1 VLDDGARQ
9 VEEPRRNQALEFIRI
24 IAAYGIVAFHD
35 LAPLRDI
42 AYSGLVVFLILSPF
56 VDCAFNW
63 DRRRPLQTLAK
74 TLLIPWA
81 FWFVAYGLLNM
92 ARGVS
97 LIPHERNFVLGVLFG
112 TSEHLWFLP
121 SMFVFLALL
130 NEMKGRVQPRLIY
143 WFCALMVSLLLATAT
158 LWSPVSLRWSPPL
171 GQWMQAMA
179 ALLGGVALGLSN
191 RVTREEALA
200 GGVLMLLCLL
210 SSLAEVTLGIG
221 LPYLLGAG
229 LVVAALAVQ
238 KILPARFNVQSI
250 SSCMFGVYLT
260 HMGWLAVFHR
270 VSGRANY
277 ETVTLAFV
285 AALAATWIIQR
296 TIPSSRLV
304 LGPAGQ

>member
-1 VLDDGARQ
+1 LFDGGSQ
-9 VEEPRRNQALEFIRI
+9 QSEEPKRNQAIEFIRI
-24 IAAYGIVAFHD
+24 VAAYGIVAFHD
-35 LAPLRDI
+35 LAPMRDV
-42 AYSGLVVFLILSPF
+42 AYAGLVVFLILSPF

-63 DRRRPLQTLAK
+63 DRKRSLGALTK

-92 ARGVS
+92 VRGVS
-97 LIPHERNFVLGVLFG
+97 LIPHERNVVLGVLFG

-121 SMFVFLALL
+121 SMFVFLATL
-130 NEMKGRVQPRLIY
+130 NELKGRVRPRLIY
-143 WFCALMVSLLLATAT
+143 WFCVLAVSLLLVTT
-158 LWSPVSLRWSPPL
+158 VLWSPASVRWSPPL

-191 RVTREEALA
+191 RVGREEALA
-200 GGVLMLLCLL
+200 GGMAMLLCLL
-210 SSLAEVTLGIG
+210 SSQAEIRPGIG
-221 LPYLLGAG
+221 LPYLLGAA
-229 LVVAALAVQ
+229 LVIAALAVQ
-238 KILPARFNVQSI
+238 NVLPAQFNVQSI

-260 HMGWLAVFHR
+260 HMAWLAVFHR

-285 AALAATWIIQR
+285 SALATTWVIQR
-296 TIPSSRLV
+296 ILPSSRLV